1 MRQQLRVLFVCLGN
15 ICRSP
20 LAEAIFRTVA
30 PDMECDSAGTSDWHA
45 GEAPSEPMQAI
56 ARAKG
61 YTMSDIRSRQLKSE
75 DFRRFDLIIAMD
87 AQNVVNLEAVRPDG
101 NGTPVKLMTD
111 YIADN
116 GINYVPD
123 PYYTGDYMGAFEL
136 IEEAVQRL
144 HADL

>member
-1 MRQQLRVLFVCLGN
+1 
-15 ICRSP
+15 
-20 LAEAIFRTVA
+20 
-30 PDMECDSAGTSDWHA
+30 
-45 GEAPSEPMQAI
+45 
-56 ARAKG
+56 
-61 YTMSDIRSRQLKSE
+61 MSDIRSRQLKAE
-75 DFRRFDLIIAMD
+75 DFGRFDLIMAMD
-87 AQNVVNLEAVRPDG
+87 AQNVVNLEAARPDG

-123 PYYTGDYMGAFEL
+123 PYYTGDYVGAFEL